1 MKLEAKI
8 EALLFWKA
16 EPISIKKLASLLNE
30 NEDSI
35 RKALSELH
43 IILSERGIILIEN
56 NDEVTLGTSKDAS
69 ELIES
74 LTKDELS
81 KDLGK
86 AGLETLS
93 IILYQ
98 GPISRAEIDYIRGVN
113 SQFILRNLLVRGLI
127 ERIEN
132 PNDQRSYLYKSTLEL
147 LSYLGISKIELG
159 NREITTS
166 ELIRIARALG
176 TPVDSLTG
184 NNENYIYNEEIKI
197 VEALREIPFEDY
209 KRIISVLEAS
219 VYYTAKDVDDNK
231 KAQLL
236 DLVTSLASFVKNDQR
251 PRPIQ
256 KNTNIEKDNKKTR
269 NLH

>member
-1 MKLEAKI
+1 MNI
-8 EALLFWKA
+8 EQVQIGEK
-16 EPISIKKLASLLNE
+16 
-30 NEDSI
+30 I
-35 RKALSELH
+35 RKARLAKNIKQADLDIDAEL
-43 IILSERGIILIEN
+43 
-56 NDEVTLGTSKDAS
+56 
-69 ELIES
+69 
-74 LTKDELS
+74 
-81 KDLGK
+81 
-86 AGLETLS
+86 
-93 IILYQ
+93 
-98 GPISRAEIDYIRGVN
+98 P
-113 SQFILRNLLVRGLI
+113 
-127 ERIEN
+127 
-132 PNDQRSYLYKSTLEL
+132 RST
-147 LSYLGISKIELG
+147 ISKIELG